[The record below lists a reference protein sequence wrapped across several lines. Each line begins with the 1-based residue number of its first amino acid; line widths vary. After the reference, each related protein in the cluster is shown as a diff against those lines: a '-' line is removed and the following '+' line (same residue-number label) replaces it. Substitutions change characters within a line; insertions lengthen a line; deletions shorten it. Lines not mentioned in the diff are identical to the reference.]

1 MQMSVGSG
9 RSNSEGFSGESV
21 DKPLRAVSVFLSGS
35 AVKRSLR
42 PDHSRGYSFAPSF
55 LEGGKLSVFYPPSKV
70 MVGSNS
76 ARYLGNTAHLKN
88 RMIAVTD
95 SGFGHA
101 LGRNS
106 IRGISAAE
114 ESAAR

>member
-35 AVKRSLR
+35 AVSRSLR

-76 ARYLGNTAHLKN
+76 ARCLGNTAHSKN
-88 RMIAVTD
+88 RMIAASE
-95 SGFGHA
+95 SGFGPA
-101 LGRNS
+101 PGRNS
-106 IRGISAAE
+106 TRAIAAAG
-114 ESAAR
+114 ESAG